1 MWYCFCTLK
10 NHYDKKYSGIIS
22 SEQNFNLRSTV
33 EQYSERKQNTITQN
47 YKTTIM
53 RNRLILML
61 LLMAPIFMSFS
72 AVTTKVDFFT
82 GNMSLVK
89 DRAATEGK
97 LYFVDFTAS
106 WCMPCRWMDE
116 TTFMDPTLAKY
127 ISENYIA
134 VKVDIDDF
142 DGYAFKQIHNIKQLP
157 SILIFDSK
165 GKVVDRYEESLSATR
180 FLDIL
185 KKHNTAANR
194 VKTKSNTTP
203 TTTTATPAKP
213 SGPISRPPLA
223 NTTPQPTTPTP
234 PATKPAPTA
243 TTKAT
248 PAKPIP
254 TGDGLYRFK
263 VSRQPSQG
271 FSVQIGAFADYGNV
285 LIEAAR
291 LEKMFEQPIIVH
303 IATLQD
309 KTVYKV
315 MIGEFKSREEADK
328 FKAQVKAKGIE
339 AIIKD
344 LSVMG

>member
-1 MWYCFCTLK
+1 
-10 NHYDKKYSGIIS
+10 
-22 SEQNFNLRSTV
+22 
-33 EQYSERKQNTITQN
+33 
-47 YKTTIM
+47 
-53 RNRLILML
+53 ML
-61 LLMAPIFMSFS
+61 LLLSPIFMSFTP
-72 AVTTKVDFFT
+72 VTTKVDFFT
-82 GNMSLVK
+82 GNMNLVK

-116 TTFMDPTLAKY
+116 TTFMDPALAQY

-142 DGYAFKQIHNIKQLP
+142 DGYALKQVHNIKLLP

-165 GKVVDRYEESLSATR
+165 GKVVDRYEESLTATR

-185 KKHNTAANR
+185 KKHNTATNR
-194 VKTKSNTTP
+194 IKTKSNTTS
-203 TTTTATPAKP
+203 TTTTTTTTPANP
-213 SGPISRPPLA
+213 GGPIYRPPLA
-223 NTTPQPTTPTP
+223 NTTPKPTTPTP
-234 PATKPAPTA
+234 PKPTPPATTKPAPT
-243 TTKAT
+243 
-248 PAKPIP
+248 KPSP

-285 LIEAAR
+285 LLEAAR
-291 LEKMFEQPIIVH
+291 LEKLFEQPIIVH

-315 MIGEFKSREEADK
+315 LIGEFQSREEADK